1 MNNLN
6 DILAMNVQKELKEK
20 ENESINSLKSITEKL
35 EKNLKSELDNE
46 DVVFFFWIYFWF
58 KKFEN

>member
-46 DVVFFFWIYFWF
+46 DVVFFF
-58 KKFEN
+58 